1 MSWRGLTVFRWGW
14 TTFIVVLTSA
24 PYLID
29 WWSTPAGYQFTWI
42 LPPYPEDSFGYMAW
56 AQQAAHGAWLFKIKY
71 TALPHA
77 AFLFNPF
84 FLICGWISALL
95 RLDIGVVFLV
105 VKAIGAVLLL
115 GMFYRY
121 TDYLRLNPTQ
131 SVTAAILLGVSSGFG
146 GILAICGWI
155 NPSSMFHPADL
166 WIPEVS
172 TFWSLLWN
180 PLFPLSL
187 TLMLLSIYWVDRGTA
202 EERASDLWLG
212 GLAAGVMVL
221 VHPYSLPL
229 LFTMAAIIAV
239 VRRKASALGYLFRYF
254 AAAAPFAIYIIAA
267 SRANALVAKQSI
279 MGEMKSP
286 ALAGYLLG
294 FGFPLLLFVLGI
306 VVARG
311 EIVKRYWQVVIWFLL
326 SILFAYS
333 PFWFQRKF
341 VFGAHIPLSIL
352 AGVALDLVLSKW
364 PIGGARRVATAV
376 AAVILLPFL
385 VATPTYLLISQYQRV
400 KANADGSYFVN
411 NEIIDGLKILQQLS
425 GPEDVVFA
433 TRATSRLIPAF
444 SGNTVLWGHWAMSID
459 AKERRAWY
467 ANVFNAQSDEK
478 RSAEFWGNDIQF
490 VFADGEVR
498 QRFENHP
505 FMARLILR
513 DANKVFENSSVVIYQ
528 RPGAA
533 SR

>member
-1 MSWRGLTVFRWGW
+1 MTRRGLTVFRWGW
-14 TTFIVVLTSA
+14 TTFVVVLTSA

-71 TALPHA
+71 TALPHT

-95 RLDIGVVFLV
+95 QLDIGVVFLV
-105 VKAIGAVLLL
+105 VKAIGVVLLL
-115 GMFYRY
+115 AMFYRY
-121 TDYLRLNPTQ
+121 TDYLRLNPAQ

-146 GILAICGWI
+146 GILAVFGSI
-155 NPSSMFHPADL
+155 NTSSIFPADL
-166 WIPEVS
+166 WMPEVS

-187 TLMLLSIYWVDRGTA
+187 ALMLLSIYWVDRGTA
-202 EERASDLWLG
+202 EERTSDLWLS
-212 GLAAGVMVL
+212 GLAAGVMAL

-254 AAAAPFAIYIIAA
+254 AAAAPFAIYIIVA
-267 SRANALVAKQSI
+267 SRTNALVAKHSI

-286 ALAGYLLG
+286 PIAGYLLG
-294 FGFPLLLFVLGI
+294 FGFPLLLFIVGV

-311 EIVKRYWQVVIWFLL
+311 EIVKRYWQVVVWFLL
-326 SILFAYS
+326 SILFAYF

-352 AGVALDLVLSKW
+352 AGVALDSVLSKW
-364 PIGGARRVATAV
+364 STGGARRVATAV
-376 AAVILLPFL
+376 AAVILFPFL

-400 KANADGSYFVN
+400 KANADGAYFVN
-411 NEIIDGLKILQQLS
+411 NEIIDGLKVLQQRS
-425 GPEDVVFA
+425 RPEDVVFA
-433 TRATSRLIPAF
+433 APATSRLIPAF
-444 SGNTVLWGHWAMSID
+444 SGNTVVWGHWAMSID
-459 AKERRAWY
+459 AKERQTWSV
-467 ANVFNAQSDEK
+467 NVFNAQSDEK
-478 RSAEFWGNDIQF
+478 RSAEFWGSDIQF
-490 VFADGEVR
+490 VFADGEVK
-498 QRFENHP
+498 QWFENHP